1 MTITIVEKRFGDQHD
16 PDFNEK
22 AAREA
27 YELVTKMAPDE
38 AAAFIEHVVSDV
50 LQTTIEK
57 NRRSLQGHLDAVV
70 SKRIERVKKAAI
82 RQTVAKSEGAIEF
95 AQALTV
101 IEKATKNQFVNANWD
116 ESKYRR
122 DTGGRFSVKI
132 KPGAAPTN
140 RVNQRIGIPAP
151 PGNDAI
157 DPAARARYRSEY
169 MQLADF
175 LDRVGQ
181 TGITQRGDNQVAL
194 HLRDRGTGE
203 RITTFAPMSREGIR
217 EAWNPQFESLE
228 GAEVRPTGLNVG
240 GAAYDLTGSL
250 GAAQTANAVDANF
263 SSFAEDWTRATDPRD
278 PNKRTFD
285 RVKAGSQLL
294 GAVGAATGTPHLAA
308 AAKFGEFVG
317 SHGAEA
323 EAVFGP
329 PIRRLA
335 YRYRGTEKVPDREMS
350 REYGIAV
357 SRAKS
362 MSRDVSTLSP
372 QQRAAYRVGNDRR
385 SPTFDERESG
395 RDVVIRHLAQ
405 NMPSSKLYGLHLASG
420 NTPPSEG
427 VIIDAEGRIAGQ
439 ASGYGDD
446 HYLPFNLRNL
456 GDLKGGEYIRTRSV
470 GGPTTEDIYTGLM
483 SGARQMTVIS
493 RSGQYTVTFE
503 PDFRGGRRYN
513 DKAKRMT
520 TRYGQ
525 ILDAIQSEQ
534 VERQPVDQLTR
545 RGIEQ
550 QVKEKFAGVDLS
562 RSAYREEVERRI
574 EDYKSNPDMSAE
586 DEALLDIINTYKPE
600 GRDEKEWVRS
610 NLARIQNDKEYS
622 YRLNAQGYQ
631 AALEALQEQFPY
643 YLSVKDHKPL
653 HEGEQEKPGTRDK
666 GYVAPNEIR
675 PGEAGAGLYG
685 RRHSFRATGGKI
697 SAAEVGNRQV
707 RRAPG
712 GGGEGGGEPVEPAP
726 TTPPAP
732 APRSRV
738 AAAIAAQKGSDNART
753 AALQINEAFAPETI
767 ASYPTIKEGVGTA
780 GDEEK
785 FRAWY
790 AGKAEQYANEVSQL
804 RLAHA
809 NDLASREGL
818 RTAMESVEAPKPEV
832 SDETLRAKLPE
843 LDRVQGVTT
852 TKMLTSMTADELER
866 EKQVMTSLRS
876 KSAGFGEMSNEE
888 LADLGKLTGV
898 TLPYRFVSEAAIKQ
912 HAENVETMLAA
923 RKGSGNILGPN
934 ATLKNE
940 MTRAPATEEE
950 QLASRAR
957 VSTMVTQFQ
966 DAAGKYEQMGRERE
980 ANDLRIAAG
989 GLKEAMKGTATA
1001 ADLDGLFDAYKEE
1014 IDLATRAAYERREAG
1029 PILKSAKNLL
1039 AL

>member
-1 MTITIVEKRFGDQHD
+1 MTITIVEKRFGDKHD

-38 AAAFIEHVVSDV
+38 ARAFIEHVVSDV
-50 LQTTIEK
+50 LAVTIEK
-57 NRRSLQGHLDAVV
+57 NRRSLQGHLDKVV
-70 SKRIERVKKAAI
+70 SKRIERIKKAAI
-82 RQTVAKSEGAIEF
+82 RQTVAKSEGAVEF

-132 KPGAAPTN
+132 KPGAAPSN

-151 PGNDAI
+151 PGNEAI
-157 DPAARARYRSEY
+157 GEVTRARYRSEY

-181 TGITQRGDNQVAL
+181 TGISQKGDSQVAL

-250 GAAQTANAVDANF
+250 GAAQATNAVDRNF

-278 PNKRTFD
+278 PNRRTYD
-285 RVKAGSQLL
+285 RVRAGSQLL
-294 GAVGAATGTPHLAA
+294 GAVGAATGAPHLAA

-335 YRYRGTEKVPDREMS
+335 YRYRGTEKVPDREMT

-357 SRAKS
+357 GRAKS
-362 MSRDVSTLSP
+362 LSHDVSRLSP

-385 SPTFDERESG
+385 APSFDEREAG
-395 RDVVIRHLAQ
+395 REVVIRSLAQ
-405 NMPSSKLYGLHLASG
+405 DMPTSKLYGLHLAAG

-427 VIIDAEGRIAGQ
+427 VIIDSEGRIAGQ

-456 GDLKGGEYIRTRSV
+456 QDLKDGEYIRTRSV

-503 PDFRGGRRYN
+503 PDFRGGRRHN
-513 DKAKRMT
+513 DKAKRMVS
-520 TRYGQ
+520 RYAS

-562 RSAYREEVERRI
+562 RSAFREEVESRI
-574 EDYKSNPDMSAE
+574 ADYKANPDMSQE

-643 YLSVKDHKPL
+643 YLTVKDHKPL

-685 RRHSFRATGGKI
+685 RRHSFKATGGKI

-707 RRAPG
+707 RRSGG
-712 GGGEGGGEPVEPAP
+712 GGGEGPENPDDTPAP
-726 TTPPAP
+726 PSGPAP
-732 APRSRV
+732 KSRV

-753 AALQINEAFAPETI
+753 AALQINEAFDKTVLD
-767 ASYPTIKEGVGTA
+767 SYPTLKVGLTIA

-785 FRAWY
+785 FRSWY
-790 AGKAEQYANEVSQL
+790 QSNAEQFANDVASV
-804 RLAHA
+804 RMAHA
-809 NDLASREGL
+809 ADLAGDARAGL

-832 SDETLRAKLPE
+832 DDEALRAKLPE
-843 LDRVQGVTT
+843 LDRVQGVSSA
-852 TKMLTSMTADELER
+852 KMLTSMTADELER
-866 EKQVMTSLRS
+866 EKQLVTSLKS
-876 KSAGFGEMSNEE
+876 KAAGLGDLSTAE

-912 HAENVETMLAA
+912 HAENVDTMLSA

-934 ATLKNE
+934 ATLKVE
-940 MTRAPATEEE
+940 RAPSTEEE
-950 QLASRAR
+950 QMASKAK
-957 VSTMVTQFQ
+957 VSSLITQFQ
-966 DAAGKYEQMGRERE
+966 DAAASYEQMGRERE

-989 GLKEAMKGTATA
+989 GLKESMKGTMTA
-1001 ADLDGLFDAYKEE
+1001 ADADGLFDAYKEE
-1014 IDLATRAAYERREAG
+1014 IDLATRAAYERKQAG
-1029 PILKSAKNLL
+1029 PILKSAGKLL